1 MPINRS
7 LDDLTSHAGSSGAA
21 SGWSPDDPPRWA
33 PLLAQKW
40 HRENMAAGVR
50 PHAVEGTRFRHSDA
64 GGCARKIA
72 YKAAGFEATN
82 PMDVTGSW
90 NTRLGTLIHDAW
102 QEALVEAYPHAE
114 IELTSQVFDDG
125 SGSMDALVRTHDDGI
140 RQWVD
145 DEDGVG
151 GPGAGKVISIEL
163 KTQGGSPFK
172 YAIGKARRGTPPEG
186 PKSEH
191 VIQGALNALA
201 HNADELVIAYLAKET
216 LSQNYDD
223 VPDLSKFCAEWTLT
237 REQYE
242 PIARLE
248 IERVEGILA
257 LLDDEGLLA
266 ARKAPAFPGEI
277 VDLPRSRWEKRDQT
291 GNLVDTGSVWGGS
304 YCSGYC
310 SHYDLCVQTPSGRVP
325 VERVVEISKGNG

>member
-7 LDDLTSHAGSSGAA
+7 LDDLTSRAGSSGAA

-50 PHAVEGTRFRHSDA
+50 PHAIEGTRFRHSDA

-72 YKAAGFEATN
+72 YKAASFEATN

-102 QEALVEAYPHAE
+102 QEALVEAYPHAQV
-114 IELTSQVFDDG
+114 ELTSQAFEDG
-125 SGSMDALVRTHDDGI
+125 SGSMDALVEMEYGKADDPNEPY
-140 RQWVD
+140 V
-145 DEDGVG
+145 V
-151 GPGAGKVISIEL
+151 SIEL

-201 HNADELVIAYLAKET
+201 HGADELVIAYLAKET

-237 REQYE
+237 RDQYE

-266 ARKAPAFPGEI
+266 ARKAPGHPGEI
-277 VDLPRSRWEKRDQT
+277 VDPATSRWEARNPL
-291 GNLVDTGSVWGGS
+291 GMVVDTGSHWGGS

-310 SHYDLCVQTPSGRVP
+310 SHFDLCVQTPSGWVP
-325 VERVVEISKGNG
+325 VEQVVEISERAT

>member
-7 LDDLTSHAGSSGAA
+7 LDDLTSQAGSSGSA
-21 SGWSPDDPPRWA
+21 SGWAPDATPRWA
-33 PLLAQKW
+33 HLLAEKW
-40 HRENMAAGVR
+40 HRENEEAGER
-50 PHAVEGTRFRHSDA
+50 PHAIEGTRFRHSDA

-72 YKAAGFEATN
+72 YKAAGFERTN
-82 PMDVTGSW
+82 PMDITGSW

-102 QEALVEAYPHAE
+102 QEALVEAYPSAV
-114 IELTSQVFDDG
+114 IELASQVFEDG
-125 SGSMDALVRTHDDGI
+125 SGSMDALVREQYDGGTG
-140 RQWVD
+140 QPEVWTT
-145 DEDGVG
+145 
-151 GPGAGKVISIEL
+151 SIEL
-163 KTQGGSPFK
+163 KTQGGTPFK
-172 YAIGKARRGTPPEG
+172 YAIGKARRGMEPEG
-186 PKSEH
+186 PKHEH
-191 VIQGALNALA
+191 IIQGALNALA

-223 VPDLSKFCAEWTLT
+223 VADLSKFCAEWTLT
-237 REQYE
+237 REQYQ

-248 IERVEGILA
+248 IERVEGILR

-266 ARKAPAFPGEI
+266 ARKAPGFPGEI

-291 GNLVDTGSVWGGS
+291 GNLLDTGSVWGGS

-325 VERVVEISKGNG
+325 VEQVLEISKRDT